1 MNSFFS
7 FIGPFY
13 SPQKPMKASRN
24 QRGTTMGNMMNIR
37 NSMAALIAGASLA
50 FLPALAFAGEAL
62 DRITSSGVIKVA
74 TSANW
79 APQSFM
85 NDKNE
90 MDGFDVEVAR
100 EIAKRLGV
108 KVEFVT
114 PAWELITAGKW
125 QGRWDV
131 SVGSMTPTSTR
142 SKVLAFPAIYYYSPA
157 AFAVHEKSA
166 LNDISALEGKRIGVC
181 AGCTFQFYL
190 EHDLKIDAAGTPPFE
205 YAVQPGEVVT
215 YQGVQ
220 AVFDDMR
227 IGDGVRLDALL
238 DALPSIQ
245 QAISSGY
252 PIKVIGKPVFYEPM
266 AVAIDLGDDEFSKK
280 LAGIIAKMHADGT
293 LSALSKKWYGGIDY
307 TVAE

>member
-1 MNSFFS
+1 
-7 FIGPFY
+7 
-13 SPQKPMKASRN
+13 MKLCN
-24 QRGTTMGNMMNIR
+24 GV
-37 NSMAALIAGASLA
+37 AALIAVASLA
-50 FLPALAFAGEAL
+50 VLPTTAFAGEAL
-62 DRITSSGVIKVA
+62 DRVITSGVMKVA

-85 NDKNE
+85 NDNNE

-100 EIAKRLGV
+100 EIAKRIGV

-157 AFAVHEKSA
+157 SFAVHEKSSFNDIAA
-166 LNDISALEGKRIGVC
+166 LNGKRIGVC

-205 YAVQPGEVVT
+205 YSVQPGEVVT

-220 AVFDDMR
+220 AVFDDIR
-227 IGDGVRLDALL
+227 LGNGVRLDALL
-238 DALPSIQ
+238 DALPSIR

-266 AVAIDLGDDEFSKK
+266 AVAIDLGDTEFSNK
-280 LAGIIAKMHADGT
+280 LADIVAKMRSDGT

-307 TVAE
+307 TVVE